1 MLNINLLSLSPQLFS
16 LNNNLF
22 TLNIVL
28 FMPNNKQKG
37 TLCSRKAFGD
47 KKNPSYRQGD
57 NEGILPFRPS
67 LRNHPRT
74 NRGKS

>member
-28 FMPNNKQKG
+28 FMLNNKQKG
-37 TLCSRKAFGD
+37 TLCFAKSVWRQ
-47 KKNPSYRQGD
+47 KKIPLIVKRQ
-57 NEGILPFRPS
+57 
-67 LRNHPRT
+67 
-74 NRGKS
+74 

>member
-28 FMPNNKQKG
+28 FMLNNKQKG
-37 TLCSRKAFGD
+37 TLCFAKSVWRQKKIPSSSRD
-47 KKNPSYRQGD
+47 S
-57 NEGILPFRPS
+57 EGILPF
-67 LRNHPRT
+67 
-74 NRGKS
+74 

>member
-28 FMPNNKQKG
+28 FVLNNKQKG
-37 TLCSRKAFGD
+37 TLCFAKSVWRQKKIPSSSRD
-47 KKNPSYRQGD
+47 S
-57 NEGILPFRPS
+57 EGILLF
-67 LRNHPRT
+67 
-74 NRGKS
+74 

>member
-28 FMPNNKQKG
+28 FILNYCCPLNF
-37 TLCSRKAFGD
+37 KAPQFPYPQC
-47 KKNPSYRQGD
+47 PSIGVAD
-57 NEGILPFRPS
+57 FFLE
-67 LRNHPRT
+67 
-74 NRGKS
+74 K

>member
-28 FMPNNKQKG
+28 FMLNNKQKG
-37 TLCSRKAFGD
+37 TLCFAKSVWRQ
-47 KKNPSYRQGD
+47 KKIPSSSSD
-57 NEGILPFRPS
+57 SEGILLF
-67 LRNHPRT
+67 
-74 NRGKS
+74 

>member
-28 FMPNNKQKG
+28 FMLNNKQKG
-37 TLCSRKAFGD
+37 TLCFAKSVWRQKKIPSSSRD
-47 KKNPSYRQGD
+47 S
-57 NEGILPFRPS
+57 EGVLLF
-67 LRNHPRT
+67 
-74 NRGKS
+74 

>member
-28 FMPNNKQKG
+28 FMLNNKQKG
-37 TLCSRKAFGD
+37 TLCFAKSVWRQKKIPSSSRD
-47 KKNPSYRQGD
+47 S
-57 NEGILPFRPS
+57 EEILLF
-67 LRNHPRT
+67 
-74 NRGKS
+74 

>member
-28 FMPNNKQKG
+28 FMLNNKQKG
-37 TLCSRKAFGD
+37 TLCFAKSVWRQKKIPSSSRD
-47 KKNPSYRQGD
+47 S
-57 NEGILPFRPS
+57 EGILLF
-67 LRNHPRT
+67 
-74 NRGKS
+74 

>member
-37 TLCSRKAFGD
+37 TLCFAKAFGD
-47 KKNPSYRQGD
+47 KKKIPSSSRD
-57 NEGILPFRPS
+57 NEGILPF
-67 LRNHPRT
+67 
-74 NRGKS
+74 

>member
-28 FMPNNKQKG
+28 FMLNNKQKG
-37 TLCSRKAFGD
+37 TLCFAKSVWRQKKTPSSSRD
-47 KKNPSYRQGD
+47 S
-57 NEGILPFRPS
+57 EGILLF
-67 LRNHPRT
+67 
-74 NRGKS
+74 

>member
-28 FMPNNKQKG
+28 FMLNNKQRG
-37 TLCSRKAFGD
+37 TLCFREKHLET
-47 KKNPSYRQGD
+47 KKDPLIVKKR
-57 NEGILPFRPS
+57 
-67 LRNHPRT
+67 
-74 NRGKS
+74 

>member
-37 TLCSRKAFGD
+37 HVVFREKRLETKRSTSLH
-47 KKNPSYRQGD
+47 RQDD
-57 NEGILPFRPS
+57 NEGILPF
-67 LRNHPRT
+67 
-74 NRGKS
+74 

>member
-28 FMPNNKQKG
+28 FMLNNKQKG
-37 TLCSRKAFGD
+37 MLCFEKSVWRQ
-47 KKNPSYRQGD
+47 KKIPSSLRNG
-57 NEGILPFRPS
+57 EGILLF
-67 LRNHPRT
+67 
-74 NRGKS
+74 

>member
-16 LNNNLF
+16 LNTNLF

-37 TLCSRKAFGD
+37 TLCFAKSVWRQ
-47 KKNPSYRQGD
+47 KKIPSSLRNG
-57 NEGILPFRPS
+57 EGILLF
-67 LRNHPRT
+67 
-74 NRGKS
+74 

>member
-28 FMPNNKQKG
+28 FMLNNKQKG
-37 TLCSRKAFGD
+37 TLCFAKYCCPVKVFLS
-47 KKNPSYRQGD
+47 
-57 NEGILPFRPS
+57 
-67 LRNHPRT
+67 T
-74 NRGKS
+74 

>member
-28 FMPNNKQKG
+28 FMLNNKQKG
-37 TLCSRKAFGD
+37 TLCFAKSVWRQKKIPSSSRD
-47 KKNPSYRQGD
+47 S
-57 NEGILPFRPS
+57 EGGLLF
-67 LRNHPRT
+67 
-74 NRGKS
+74 